1 MALSC
6 VRLQT
11 CSSFESGE
19 RIVSGDAGATKPF
32 LDYTHMYA
40 FDTLDCGHVL
50 VHSFEINV
58 WSKFA

>member
-1 MALSC
+1 M
-6 VRLQT
+6 
-11 CSSFESGE
+11 
-19 RIVSGDAGATKPF
+19 VSADAGATRPF

-58 WSKFA
+58 WSKFAEVSISAEPCMH